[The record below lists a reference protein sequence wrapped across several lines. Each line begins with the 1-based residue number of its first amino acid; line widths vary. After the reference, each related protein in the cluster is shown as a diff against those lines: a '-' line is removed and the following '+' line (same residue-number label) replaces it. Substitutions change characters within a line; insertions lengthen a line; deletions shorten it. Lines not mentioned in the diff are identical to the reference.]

1 MCLWF
6 QVSFQSF
13 PLCLLFPYFRAVP
26 SFPASLR
33 LSHPPRSSPWLSPI
47 TLPRSMELSSLP
59 PAGGY
64 TGGTCVRSTSIDLF
78 QLTYALLASL
88 ASLPAALP
96 CSPRARSAGAFMPG
110 KGVDDRGRETFYSDL
125 ERDPTSRERTV
136 NRTRVA

>member
-1 MCLWF
+1 MSPFLVLQGCPFFFCVPSPVPPATL
-6 QVSFQSF
+6 F
-13 PLCLLFPYFRAVP
+13 PLALSDNPTQEHGALLP
-26 SFPASLR
+26 
-33 LSHPPRSSPWLSPI
+33 
-47 TLPRSMELSSLP
+47 T

-96 CSPRARSAGAFMPG
+96 CPPRARTAGAFMPG
-110 KGVDDRGRETFYSDL
+110 KGVDDRGREMFYSDL

-136 NRTRVA
+136 NRARMA